1 MFRNLHHNA
10 SCILVQLRRATFLDF
25 RHWFKSWGCFP
36 EWTTLVKGITPLK
49 EVFPIFGFPIG
60 QSWLDDF
67 FWGKA
72 PWSISCQKFKIYS
85 TINGLKQNLEKLLG
99 CSVQGKFEDW
109 KLSWKRKL
117 NARVS
122 RSRHQPQ
129 MKCCCILPSACGCAF
144 VFVCKCACFSDCV
157 PESLRAL
164 SVWAWTSVYERKGE
178 GERGWERMRKGER
191 GRERVRM
198 GDTGWERVRE
208 GKRGWEWVREGERKG
223 EREGERDGERE
234 SALGNR

>member
-60 QSWLDDF
+60 QSWLNDS
-67 FWGKA
+67 FWGEA

-85 TINGLKQNLEKLLG
+85 TINGLKQNLEKLWG

-117 NARVS
+117 NARVL

-129 MKCCCILPSACGCAF
+129 MKCCCILPSACVTGCAF

-157 PESLRAL
+157 PECVSMNKC
-164 SVWAWTSVYERKGE
+164 VWEE
-178 GERGWERMRKGER
+178 GRGWERAREGER
-191 GRERVRM
+191 GRERA
-198 GDTGWERVRE
+198 RE
-208 GKRGWEWVREGERKG
+208 GKRGRERAR
-223 EREGERDGERE
+223 ERECIRE
-234 SALGNR
+234 QINCEPRLEFNLGAQ